1 MGNRL
6 NGKLIISLTVVFLLI
21 LPAISYAQKQRIK
34 VVVRNASIR
43 MQPNVDSEVVL
54 DLPVGSTFE
63 VEKKLGDWYEVKF
76 TSDIGVL
83 ITGYIH
89 NMFVEVIEE
98 QPEPEREVV
107 PQPVKPEVQPKAV
120 RSRPL
125 AAPQTR
131 FNIAIGGL
139 FSSAYLISDH
149 THSRPTSLLE
159 DLYVYDTF
167 ESPEAFG
174 FNAGVGFFVT
184 PRIELTASVATM
196 SGTPW
201 WSLELWLPSFD
212 FFSSDEL
219 EYYEYDTVDT
229 DTISTAPTF
238 KKNMLSFG
246 LNIYLIK
253 KSSLGVYVGGGGTLI
268 KATLDLVSVIEYTH
282 TWYPVIEDHDVT
294 IDSVTFEKTEVS
306 AFGAHFRGGVDY
318 KVGRNISLYA
328 EGRYIAAK
336 KDQEYPLAIDP
347 DETLKLDLGGGQA
360 ILGIKFHF

>member
-6 NGKLIISLTVVFLLI
+6 NGKLIISLIIVFLLI

-89 NMFVEVIEE
+89 SMFVEAIEE

-107 PQPVKPEVQPKAV
+107 PQPVKPKVQPKAV
-120 RSRPL
+120 RVRPS

-131 FNIAIGGL
+131 FNIAVGGL
-139 FSSAYLISDH
+139 FSSAMEVYYYEY
-149 THSRPTSLLE
+149 SRPYLLE

-167 ESPEAFG
+167 ESPDA
-174 FNAGVGFFVT
+174 VGFTAGIGVFVT
-184 PRIELTASVATM
+184 PRIEVTGSVTTM
-196 SGTPW
+196 SGTPGW
-201 WSLELWLPSFD
+201 NLELWLPSFD
-212 FFSSDEL
+212 FYSSDEL

-229 DTISTAPTF
+229 DSFATPPTF

-246 LNIYLIK
+246 LNVYLLRSDK
-253 KSSLGVYVGGGGTLI
+253 LGLYVGGGGTLI
-268 KATLDLVSVIEYTH
+268 KATLDLVSEITFTH
-282 TWYPVIEDHDVT
+282 TWYQAIEDHDVT
-294 IDSVTFEKTEVS
+294 IDSVTFEEKDVS
-306 AFGAHFRGGVDY
+306 AFGAYFRGGVDF

-328 EGRYIAAK
+328 EAWYISAK
-336 KDQEYPLAIDP
+336 KDQEYPLDP
-347 DETLKLDLGGGQA
+347 DVNLNLDLSGGQA